1 MRDYHRLDMAIAIG
15 IFTTL
20 KANVNLHQAIGFRA
34 LYGANLVTYPA
45 DFRGSETRVA
55 HRVADSFD
63 YHRLDMAIAI
73 GIFIELFQERYS
85 SLMYRQVF

>member
-45 DFRGSETRVA
+45 DFRGMDTRVA
-55 HRVADSFD
+55 HRVDSKARRRNHG
-63 YHRLDMAIAI
+63 YHETL
-73 GIFIELFQERYS
+73 
-85 SLMYRQVF
+85 